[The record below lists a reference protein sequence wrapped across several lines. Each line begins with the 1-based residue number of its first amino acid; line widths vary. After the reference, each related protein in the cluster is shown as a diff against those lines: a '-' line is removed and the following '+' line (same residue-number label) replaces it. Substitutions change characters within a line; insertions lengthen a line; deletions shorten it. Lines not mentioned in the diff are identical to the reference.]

1 MNTARRALAGFALLL
16 SALLWGS
23 AADARGDP
31 ADPPLRGFKLRHWSL
46 EEGAPSRINA
56 IVQSHDGFLWL
67 GGVDGLFRFDGVTF
81 ERIGPAPPGPNR
93 IVVARL
99 LAARDGAIW
108 IGLARRRGMLVWRNG
123 QLTDP
128 GMPNPSRE
136 VNDIAEGPDGAIWIS
151 RGGRSNKA
159 LARWKDG
166 RWTEFDATSGLPDKA
181 VWQPFFASDGTLWL
195 TIEDTV
201 LRKRPG
207 RARFE
212 PTGIATAPRATLAE
226 AGDGTI
232 WLSDK
237 QQTRAIARKG
247 QVISDG
253 PRFAAPF
260 AIRTLFDQKG
270 ALWAVTWSDGAFMI
284 EHPERITRTDP
295 AVPMHVLN
303 TGNGLLSDPVR
314 ALFEDREGN
323 IWIGG
328 EMGLNML
335 RRVPITAAEGIPA
348 DPAIN
353 HMLAADRDGTV
364 YIADDRTVYLVA
376 PGAEPMPALRS
387 SVQIEAICAAQAGGV
402 WIIQRGKAM
411 RLDETRVVNNFAMP
425 RDFLANSCGEDAR
438 GRVWLPSLAKG
449 LFVLENGR
457 TSHVPAVNG
466 IDHLPGN
473 VAIMPDGRAAV
484 HFRGKPPS
492 AARLPFLALADSTVP
507 SDGVEGLLRGR
518 RTLFT
523 SGRAG
528 LAAPLLPG
536 SPLLSWRDYPWAS
549 SVNGMVQTN
558 TGETWMIGDM
568 GIVRMSSAGLDRALA
583 KPGAPLA
590 YRVFDFRDGMDSFVQ
605 KSPGAQ
611 IVAGKDGRIW
621 FATRDSVLNIDPAL
635 IRTNIAAP
643 LQIIRGIRI
652 DSELLPGSGALPIAA
667 GTTALAIDYTATGLA
682 VPERVRFRY
691 RLLGLGNK
699 WIDAGT
705 RRSANFSGL
714 GPGDYRFELLAANE
728 DEVWSAQPAAL
739 DFTIA
744 RAFYQTWWFRLAL
757 TIAIGALLYTLYA
770 LRLRQVSSRIR
781 SRMLARTGER
791 ERIARELH
799 DTMIQGVQGM
809 ILRFQAVADRFS
821 DDPEAQAILQPALE
835 RAEEVLIEGRERVT
849 QLRLPRQR
857 DFHAELVR
865 LLENPIYPQERI
877 APLHVAKTARPVSE
891 GIIDDLLAVLGEA
904 VGNAA
909 RHSHASHIEA
919 GVRYGQ
925 WTFTAYVRDNGI
937 GMHEE
942 IVASG
947 GKPGHF
953 GLVGMRERI
962 EAIGG
967 KLIVES
973 ATGFGTI
980 VRLQL
985 PSRIAYA
992 K

>member
-1 MNTARRALAGFALLL
+1 MNAARLALAGFALLF
-16 SALLWGS
+16 SAVLWGP
-23 AADARGDP
+23 AADARGDS
-31 ADPPLRGFKLRHWSL
+31 AAPPLRGFKLRHWSL

-81 ERIGPAPPGPNR
+81 ERIGSAPPGPNR

-123 QLTDP
+123 QLIDP

-136 VNDIAEGPDGAIWIS
+136 VNDIVEGPDGAIWVS
-151 RGGRSNKA
+151 RGGRSNKG

-195 TIEDTV
+195 TIEDMV

-226 AGDGTI
+226 APDGTI
-232 WLSDK
+232 WLLDK
-237 QQTRAIARKG
+237 QQARAIARKG
-247 QVISDG
+247 EVIG
-253 PRFAAPF
+253 NGRQFAAPF

-270 ALWAVTWSDGAFMI
+270 AFWAVTWSDGAFMI
-284 EHPERITRTDP
+284 EHPERITGNHP

-303 TGNGLLSDPVR
+303 TSNGLLSDPVR

-328 EMGLNML
+328 ELGLNML
-335 RRVPITAAEGIPA
+335 RRVPITAAEGISA

-353 HMLAADRDGTV
+353 HMLAADRDGIV

-376 PGAEPMPALRS
+376 PGAKPVPALRS

-402 WIIQRGKAM
+402 WIIQRGNAM
-411 RLDETRVVNNFAMP
+411 RLEETRVLGAFALP
-425 RDFLANSCGEDAR
+425 RDFVANSCGEDAH
-438 GRVWLPSLAKG
+438 GRVWLPALGMGLYVLKG
-449 LFVLENGR
+449 GR
-457 TSHVPAVNG
+457 ASPVAAVNG
-466 IDHLPGN
+466 IEQLPGN
-473 VAIMPDGRAAV
+473 VAIMPDGRAVV
-484 HFRGKPPS
+484 HFRGKAPS
-492 AARLPFLALADSTVP
+492 QTRLPFLALTDASVP
-507 SDGVEGLLRGR
+507 SDGVEGLLQGR

-528 LAAPLLPG
+528 LTAPLLPG

-549 SVNGMVQTN
+549 SLNGMVQTAA
-558 TGETWMIGDM
+558 GDTWVIGDM
-568 GIVRMSSAGLDRALA
+568 GIMRMSSAGLDNALA
-583 KPGAPLA
+583 RPGAPLA

-605 KSPGAQ
+605 KSAGAQ
-611 IVAGKDGRIW
+611 IVAGRDGRIW
-621 FATRDSVLNIDPAL
+621 FATRDSVLSIDPTL
-635 IRTNIAAP
+635 IRTNIVSP
-643 LQIIRGIRI
+643 STIIRGIRM
-652 DSELLPGSGALPIAA
+652 DSELLRPSEISRIAA
-667 GTTALAIDYTATGLA
+667 GTTALAIEYTATSLA

-691 RLLGLGNK
+691 RLLGLGEE
-699 WIDAGT
+699 WIDAGN

-714 GPGDYRFELLAANE
+714 GPGEYRFELLAANE
-728 DEVWSAQPAAL
+728 DDVWSKQPAVL
-739 DFTIA
+739 EFTIA
-744 RAFYQTWWFRLAL
+744 RTFYQTWWFRLAL
-757 TIAIGALLYTLYA
+757 TIAIGGLLYTLYA
-770 LRLRQVSSRIR
+770 MRLRQVSRRIR
-781 SRMLARTGER
+781 NRMLARTEER

-799 DTMIQGVQGM
+799 DTMIQGVQGL

-849 QLRLPRQR
+849 ELRLPRLR
-857 DFHAELVR
+857 NFHADLVR

-877 APLHVAKTARPVSE
+877 APLHVARNVRPIAD

-904 VGNAA
+904 LGNAA
-909 RHSHASHIEA
+909 CHSQASRIEA
-919 GVRYGQ
+919 GVRYGK
-925 WTFTAYVRDNGI
+925 WAFAAYVRDNGI

-942 IVASG
+942 IIASG

-953 GLVGMRERI
+953 GLLGMRERI

-967 KLIVES
+967 KLVVES

-980 VRLQL
+980 VELQL
-985 PSRIAYA
+985 PARIAYA